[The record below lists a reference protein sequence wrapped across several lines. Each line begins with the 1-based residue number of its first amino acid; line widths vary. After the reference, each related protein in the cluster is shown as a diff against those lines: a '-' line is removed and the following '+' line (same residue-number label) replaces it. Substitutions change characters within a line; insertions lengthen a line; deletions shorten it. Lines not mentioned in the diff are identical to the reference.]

1 MDKIKVAIIGT
12 GALGS
17 KHVKNYQLIENAEVI
32 ALCDTDI
39 YKAQN
44 FANELGIPFYANY
57 KKIPLSTIQAVSICV
72 PTKMHFKVAKYFLEN
87 KIHCLIEKPITTSV
101 KQADVLIEIAQKNN
115 LILQV
120 GHIERFNAA
129 FQAIKDIIVEPKF
142 IETHRLSP
150 FPGRSLDVGA
160 VLDIMI
166 HDIDII
172 LGLVKSEIKHID
184 AVGVNV
190 LTELEDIANA
200 RLTFKNGCI
209 ANLTASRVSDEYMR
223 KIRIFLANTYI
234 SLDYFKQEAFIY
246 KKDSGKITK
255 DELPIEKE
263 ESLKKELMSYLDCV
277 KNNLPPLVS
286 GVEARNALSI
296 ALKII
301 KKIHG

>member
-1 MDKIKVAIIGT
+1 MDKIKVAVIGT
-12 GALGS
+12 GALGT
-17 KHVKNYQLIENAEVI
+17 KHAKNYKLIENAEVI

-44 FANELGIPFYANY
+44 FANELGAAFFNNF
-57 KKIPLSTIQAVSICV
+57 KKIPLDKIQAVSICV

-87 KIHCLIEKPITTSV
+87 KIHCLVEKPITTSI
-101 KQADVLIEIAQKNN
+101 KQADILIKIAQENN
-115 LILQV
+115 LVLQV
-120 GHIERFNAA
+120 GHIERFNSA
-129 FQAIKDIIVEPKF
+129 FQAIQDIIIEPKF

-172 LGLVKSEIKHID
+172 LGLVKSQVKHID
-184 AVGVNV
+184 AVGVKV

-200 RLTFKNGCI
+200 RITFENGCI

-246 KKDSGKITK
+246 KKDSGQITK
-255 DELPIEKE
+255 NELPIEKE
-263 ESLKKELMSYLDCV
+263 ESLRKELISFLDCV
-277 KNNLPPLVS
+277 INHKTPLVS
-286 GVEARNALSI
+286 GVDARNALSI

>member
-1 MDKIKVAIIGT
+1 MDKIKVAVIGT
-12 GALGS
+12 GALGT
-17 KHVKNYQLIENAEVI
+17 KHAKTYKLIENAEVI

-44 FANELGIPFYANY
+44 FANELGVAFFNNF
-57 KKIPLSTIQAVSICV
+57 KKIPLDKIQAASICV
-72 PTKMHFKVAKYFLEN
+72 PTKMHFKVAKYLLEN

-101 KQADVLIEIAQKNN
+101 TQADILIKIAQENK
-115 LILQV
+115 LTLQV
-120 GHIERFNAA
+120 GHIERFNSA
-129 FQAIKDIIVEPKF
+129 FQAIKDIIIEPKF

-172 LGLVKSEIKHID
+172 LGLVKSEVKHID

-200 RLTFKNGCI
+200 RITFKNGCI

-223 KIRIFLANTYI
+223 KIRIFLPNTYI

-246 KKDSGKITK
+246 KKNSGKITK

-263 ESLKKELMSYLDCV
+263 ESLKKELISFLDCV
-277 KNNLPPLVS
+277 VNNKTPLVS
-286 GVEARNALSI
+286 GNDAKNALSI